1 MSREVWVLNRRTG
14 RMERETQF
22 SAGLFHFL
30 FDTKLGLLLSKSFF
44 VKPWFSKLYG
54 EYQDSS
60 RTAVNIEQF
69 VQEHGIRTEEYE
81 DGPFSS
87 FNRFF
92 YRRFRP
98 GQRPFP
104 KTENVMGAPAEG
116 RVLAYQNLSECP
128 LLAIKGSRLTL
139 EDLVQDSDLI
149 TPQMREGPVLI
160 FRLSPLDYHRFHA
173 PDDLKVLTKQDVPGD
188 LFTVHPLGWK
198 NRPDVFFQNQ
208 REWLRAETARF
219 GPVLYGAIG
228 GFVVGRIRWGA
239 AESFGRGEEMGWFEM
254 GGSTI
259 VLVGEAGAFEIDAD
273 LLKNTSEGVETLV
286 RLGEPVALAAKSR

>member
-1 MSREVWVLNRRTG
+1 MSREVWVRNRRTG

-22 SAGLFHFL
+22 SAGLFYFL
-30 FDTKLGLLLSKSFF
+30 FDTRLGLRLSKSFF
-44 VKPWFSKLYG
+44 IKPWFSKLYG
-54 EYQDSS
+54 EYQDSP

-69 VQEHGIRTEEYE
+69 VREHGIRTEEYE
-81 DGPFSS
+81 EGPFSS

-104 KTENVMGAPAEG
+104 VEEKVLGAPAEG
-116 RVLAYQNLSECP
+116 RVLAYQNLRECP
-128 LLAIKGSRLTL
+128 LLSIKGSRLTL
-139 EDLVQDSDLI
+139 DDLVQDPGLI
-149 TPQMREGPVLI
+149 TEAMRSGPVLI

-173 PDDLKVLTKQDVPGD
+173 PDDLKVLSKHEVPGE

-208 REWLRAETARF
+208 RGWLRTASHRF
-219 GPVLYGAIG
+219 GPLLYGAIG
-228 GFVVGRIRWGA
+228 GFVVGRIRWNEA
-239 AESFGRGEEMGWFEM
+239 SAFARGEEMGWFEM

-259 VLVGEAGAFEIDAD
+259 VVVGEAGAFEIDAD

-286 RLGEPVALAAKSR
+286 RLGEPVARAAKSR